1 VVANATPIR
10 VGGGMP
16 AFLHFEISV
25 ESFRRRAAALADGR
39 FRVEVVDRGTGAL
52 VFDSTRP
59 QRDGQP
65 LAGGHKPVAAELSA
79 SAPVARATGND
90 NRWVVRVSPLAGGA
104 GGGGLVPGA
113 AGLGA
118 ILVFARRIVV
128 GVRSYSVVAQ
138 ELAAGDVSRRAEVT
152 GNDELAELGRSL
164 NTVADGLQEL
174 SDAAER
180 VAGGDLS
187 VDLQPR
193 SDRDVLGHAFRRMV
207 ADLSALVGHI
217 THSAA
222 SLSSSSSDVAAAAEQ
237 VSDSIGAMAAE
248 AAHVADGATGQVRSV
263 ADAGELAGT
272 ITEDLAGRARDVATA
287 AGSVREAREVAVSGA
302 DAATRASAAM
312 AAVRDASEELHAGI
326 AALGA
331 KSGRIGGFVEAIT
344 GLAAQTDLLA
354 LNAAIEAARAGEQG
368 RGFAVV
374 ADEVR
379 KLAEASGDAAAMVAS
394 LAQEIQTETRGAV
407 DLVASGAVRSEEG
420 VRVVEEA
427 HRSFLDLGDAVTG
440 MSDQITGIAD
450 AAAALAKRSE
460 RLDGHMDEVAR
471 VAESSSRAGASIA
484 AAAQQTHAST
494 LEIAS
499 SAQELEQMAGE
510 LRELVDRFTLAR

>member
-1 VVANATPIR
+1 LR
-10 VGGGMP
+10 
-16 AFLHFEISV
+16 
-25 ESFRRRAAALADGR
+25 
-39 FRVEVVDRGTGAL
+39 
-52 VFDSTRP
+52 DS
-59 QRDGQP
+59 
-65 LAGGHKPVAAELSA
+65 L
-79 SAPVARATGND
+79 
-90 NRWVVRVSPLAGGA
+90 
-104 GGGGLVPGA
+104 GLVDD
-113 AGLGA
+113 
-118 ILVFARRIVV
+118 FATTI
-128 GVRSYSVVAQ
+128 S
-138 ELAAGDVSRRAEVT
+138 E
-152 GNDELAELGRSL
+152 
-164 NTVADGLQEL
+164 
-174 SDAAER
+174 
-180 VAGGDLS
+180 
-187 VDLQPR
+187 
-193 SDRDVLGHAFRRMV
+193 
-207 ADLSALVGHI
+207 I
-217 THSAA
+217 A
-222 SLSSSSSDVAAAAEQ
+222 S
-237 VSDSIGAMAAE
+237 
-248 AAHVADGATGQVRSV
+248 
-263 ADAGELAGT
+263 
-272 ITEDLAGRARDVATA
+272 
-287 AGSVREAREVAVSGA
+287 
-302 DAATRASAAM
+302 
-312 AAVRDASEELHAGI
+312 
-326 AALGA
+326 
-331 KSGRIGGFVEAIT
+331 
-344 GLAAQTDLLA
+344 QTNLLA